1 MKERREVNGRVGNR
15 RVYEGREGV
24 KWEGTK

>member
-15 RVYEGREGV
+15 RVHEGRGGV
-24 KWEGTK
+24 KWEGTR